1 MDMTLTVENLDF
13 TYGRTPILRSI
24 SLPAFRPG
32 EMYAVVGPN
41 GAGKSTLLRCIAGLH
56 RHSGTITL
64 GNGNGNGNG
73 AGQQGSVLY
82 LPQDPPPATTLTV
95 FENVLLAYQQRA
107 GFRVERATVDLVSDV
122 LAQVGLTEFAGRRM
136 AHLSGG
142 QRQLVSLAQAIVR
155 RPSVLLLDEPT
166 SSLDL
171 HNQLKMLELVRQY
184 AEEQPAVVITTIHD
198 LTHAARFADHVV
210 VLHDGSVHTVGAPR
224 EVITEDMLREVY
236 RVNARIHFSDDDTLA
251 LAATSAYVTEV

>member
-1 MDMTLTVENLDF
+1 MTITVENLDF
-13 TYGRTPILRSI
+13 TYGHTPILRSI
-24 SLPAFRPG
+24 SLPAFQPG
-32 EMYAVVGPN
+32 EVYAVVGPN

-64 GNGNGNGNG
+64 GNGNG

-122 LAQVGLTEFAGRRM
+122 LEQVGLTEFADHRM

-210 VLHDGSVHTVGAPR
+210 VLHDGTVHTVGTPR

>member
-1 MDMTLTVENLDF
+1 MTITVENLDF

-32 EMYAVVGPN
+32 AMYAVVGPN

-56 RHSGTITL
+56 RHSGTVAL
-64 GNGNGNGNG
+64 GNGNGSSPGRH
-73 AGQQGSVLY
+73 GSVLY

-95 FENVLLAYQQRA
+95 FENVLLAFQQGA
-107 GFRVERATVDLVSDV
+107 GFRVERSTVDLVADV
-122 LAQVGLTEFAGRRM
+122 LERVGLTAVAGRKM

-198 LTHAARFADHVV
+198 LTHAARFADSVV
-210 VLHDGSVHTVGAPR
+210 VLRDGTVHTVGTPR
-224 EVITEDMLREVY
+224 EVITEDMLRQVY

-251 LAATSAYVTEV
+251 LMATSAYVTEV